1 MYLMF
6 FVKIDNYALN
16 LLLYNQK
23 IIRTSENLIS
33 VWLQYWPSLTI
44 LLIKILEL
52 RQLMSNWQY
61 NFHLIIL
68 KEILNLS
75 AYLFNC
81 TCKYDVINSKKK
93 IHYCLW
99 HAMTTNSVQNQK
111 FEGKKG
117 TEQTRTFQKIRCR
130 IRCHGGVSK
139 KQINV

>member
-1 MYLMF
+1 MF
-6 FVKIDNYALN
+6 FVKFDNYALN
-16 LLLYNQK
+16 LSLYNQK

-52 RQLMSNWQY
+52 RQLVSNWQY

-81 TCKYDVINSKKK
+81 TCKYDVINSQKTIIIVCYMQWQRTVFK
-93 IHYCLW
+93 IK
-99 HAMTTNSVQNQK
+99 SSK
-111 FEGKKG
+111 EKKG
-117 TEQTRTFQKIRCR
+117 TEQTRTFQKIRRR

>member
-1 MYLMF
+1 MITYFILSFFSLHKYMYYLMF

-16 LLLYNQK
+16 LSLYNQK

-44 LLIKILEL
+44 LLIKLLEL
-52 RQLMSNWQY
+52 RQLVSNWQY

-81 TCKYDVINSKKK
+81 TCKYDVINSKKQS
-93 IHYCLW
+93 LL
-99 HAMTTNSVQNQK
+99 SVICNDNEQCSK
-111 FEGKKG
+111 SKVRKKKKNRAN
-117 TEQTRTFQKIRCR
+117 TDL
-130 IRCHGGVSK
+130 SK
-139 KQINV
+139 NKM

>member
-1 MYLMF
+1 M
-6 FVKIDNYALN
+6 KIDNYALN
-16 LLLYNQK
+16 LSLYNQK

-52 RQLMSNWQY
+52 RQLVSNWQY

-93 IHYCLW
+93 NNHYCLLY
-99 HAMTTNSVQNQK
+99 AMTTNSVQNQK
-111 FEGKKG
+111 FEGRKR
-117 TEQTRTFQKIRCR
+117 TEQTQTFQKIRCR

>member
-1 MYLMF
+1 M
-6 FVKIDNYALN
+6 KIDNYALN

-81 TCKYDVINSKKK
+81 TCEYDVINSKKK
-93 IHYCLW
+93 QSLIVCYMQW
-99 HAMTTNSVQNQK
+99 QRTVFKIKSSK
-111 FEGKKG
+111 EKK
-117 TEQTRTFQKIRCR
+117 EQSK
-130 IRCHGGVSK
+130 HGPFK
-139 KQINV
+139 K

>member
-1 MYLMF
+1 M
-6 FVKIDNYALN
+6 KIDNYALN
-16 LLLYNQK
+16 LLLYNKK

-52 RQLMSNWQY
+52 RQLVSNWQY

-81 TCKYDVINSKKK
+81 KCEYDVINSKKNN
-93 IHYCLW
+93 HYCLLY
-99 HAMTTNSVQNQK
+99 AMTTNSVQNQK
-111 FEGKKG
+111 FEGKKKN
-117 TEQTRTFQKIRCR
+117 TANTDL
-130 IRCHGGVSK
+130 SK
-139 KQINV
+139 NKM